1 MSKSHSEFTL
11 KFESADNSLLW
22 VVVMNKKRANSQR
35 SEQIFIKSEQSFIR
49 SEKTLIT
56 KKISGLSCFFPPSPA
71 DKIIIPPLTDMLS

>member
-1 MSKSHSEFTL
+1 MSKSHSKFAL

-22 VVVMNKKRANSQR
+22 VVVMNNKRANSQR

-56 KKISGLSCFFPPSPA
+56 KENSGLFLSSPPQPY
-71 DKIIIPPLTDMLS
+71 